1 MMVNELPV
9 FHDGGSHT
17 TANTHLIAKALLAQ
31 DQKKTVGIL
40 KYLAAN
46 GPDRML
52 QFDSLDEL
60 QSEFEAANSAITPDI
75 YLVLTEQMAG
85 WMGSISSMANWDLKT
100 GTPINIGLD
109 STNPQLNYHRLK
121 CRHHQLP
128 SRIKCQ
134 QMNFSIEDGK
144 TSFGRTLNG
153 YSWSVNGI
161 TRYSKDYEEA
171 SNIALQTVVQDG
183 VLKSQLL
190 SKYLYRSAFNQ
201 LFYLNNISDPTIS
214 IFFDDYPKMRIF
226 KIEGGG

>member
-1 MMVNELPV
+1 
-9 FHDGGSHT
+9 
-17 TANTHLIAKALLAQ
+17 
-31 DQKKTVGIL
+31 
-40 KYLAAN
+40 
-46 GPDRML
+46 
-52 QFDSLDEL
+52 
-60 QSEFEAANSAITPDI
+60 
-75 YLVLTEQMAG
+75 
-85 WMGSISSMANWDLKT
+85 
-100 GTPINIGLD
+100 
-109 STNPQLNYHRLK
+109 
-121 CRHHQLP
+121 
-128 SRIKCQ
+128 
-134 QMNFSIEDGK
+134 MNFSIEDGK